1 MFVTGRYTTILL
13 SVMSLLLWVV
23 GAFVSCPAKCSYLNG
38 LLMSSVGEYGCRVI
52 SLLLCVAVAFIT
64 GAFVI
69 LEERTPWLAG
79 LFLFL
84 CSILFPLQENV
95 AVAASTLLLM
105 VAVTFLLSCYPQE
118 GIQRRIYTVFF
129 IYSLAVLMVPQF
141 IYLAPLFI
149 LYPIMTGVLGIKSI
163 LSLLLGVVTPFWL
176 FYGFT
181 WVFPSLSVARIPFE
195 HGLQLISFAGGNGT
209 SQPLLLFIVAELFI
223 MLPAAF
229 LFFTTSSPAKPLMRK
244 MLAFFML
251 ANMYMWL
258 LQWVCRG
265 DSSLLLAWRLPGFA
279 IMAAYLFTVRITKLS
294 NIYFVLIFITWLFVA
309 ALGIWNG

>member
-1 MFVTGRYTTILL
+1 MLL
-13 SVMSLLLWVV
+13 SVMSLLLWVA
-23 GAFVSCPAKCSYLNG
+23 GAFVSSPVKFSYINSF
-38 LLMSSVGEYGCRVI
+38 LLSSVGEYGCRAL
-52 SLLLCVAVAFIT
+52 SLLLYVAVALIS

-69 LEERTPWLAG
+69 VEERTPWLAG
-79 LFLFL
+79 LFLLISSF
-84 CSILFPLQENV
+84 LFPLQENV

-105 VAVTFLLSCYPQE
+105 VAVAFLLSCYPQE
-118 GIQRRIYTVFF
+118 AVERRIYTVFF
-129 IYSLAVLMVPQF
+129 IYSLSVLMVPQF

-149 LYPIMTGVLGIKSI
+149 LYPIMTGVLGIKSL
-163 LSLLLGVVTPFWL
+163 LSLLLGVLTPFWL
-176 FYGFT
+176 LYGFT

-195 HGLQLISFAGGNGT
+195 QGLQLISFASGNDA
-209 SQPLLLFIVAELFI
+209 SQPQLLFIFAELFI

-251 ANMYMWL
+251 ANLYMWL
-258 LQWVCRG
+258 LQWVFRG
-265 DSSLLLAWRLPGFA
+265 DSLLLLAWRLPGLA

-294 NIYFVLIFITWLFVA
+294 NIYFVLIFITWLIVA